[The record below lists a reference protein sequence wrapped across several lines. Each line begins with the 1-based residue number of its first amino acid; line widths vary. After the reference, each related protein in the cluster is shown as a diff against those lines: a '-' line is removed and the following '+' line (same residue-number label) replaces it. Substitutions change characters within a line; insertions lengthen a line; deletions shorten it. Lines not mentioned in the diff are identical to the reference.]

1 MLQNV
6 EVNILKSCPGSV
18 NFMEVLVHK
27 MLNEKFIL
35 ERGILETS
43 KFQGKSF

>member
-1 MLQNV
+1 MLQSV

-18 NFMEVLVHK
+18 DFMEVLVHK
-27 MLNEKFIL
+27 MLNEKFIF

-43 KFQGKSF
+43 KFQDKIF

>member
-1 MLQNV
+1 MLQSV
-6 EVNILKSCPGSV
+6 EVNILKSFPGSV

-43 KFQGKSF
+43 KFQDKIF

>member
-18 NFMEVLVHK
+18 KENVHK

-35 ERGILETS
+35 ERGILETF
-43 KFQGKSF
+43 KFQDKIF